1 MIAIPNMIIHNCKT
15 LDRKLYV
22 KIQENKTEEGE
33 IEIKMA
39 LFL

>member
-15 LDRKLYV
+15 DRKLYV